1 MTRSFRMIPAPPV
14 RRALLPAVLAAVLA
28 AGLASLALPLSLAA
42 QQRDRSRDR
51 DTRDSRSAR
60 DSRDDGDLVRLD
72 TTIAFGPNGTVDLS
86 QISGSITVTA
96 WNRREAKI
104 SANTEYGYLRADLSG
119 GRISLEVRSRRGRIG
134 DSEFRL
140 QVPVGTRVIARS
152 ISGDVTVT
160 GLKAQAELRSVSGDI
175 EVSDAADQVTLESV
189 SGSVK
194 GHQLAGST
202 RAQSVSG
209 DIEMVGVTGDIDA
222 GTTSGEMSLRDVK
235 SANVRAETLSG
246 DLDYRGTIDKAG
258 RYEFKSHSGE
268 VRLTMPEGSG
278 ATFSVSTW
286 SGSVES
292 VIPMRLEPSSESS
305 GRGRTKRME
314 FTIGGGGARV
324 SVSTFSGDITI
335 ERAGARGKREE

>member
-1 MTRSFRMIPAPPV
+1 MPLPTP
-14 RRALLPAVLAAVLA
+14 LPARHALRAVALAMLVLA
-28 AGLASLALPLSLAA
+28 PDLSA
-42 QQRDRSRDR
+42 QRNR
-51 DTRDSRSAR
+51 DTR
-60 DSRDDGDLVRLD
+60 DSRDDGDVVRID
-72 TTIAFGPNGTVDLS
+72 TTVAFGPNGTVDLS
-86 QISGSITVTA
+86 QISGSIVVSA
-96 WNRREAKI
+96 WNRKEAKI
-104 SANTEYGYLRADLSG
+104 SASTEYGYLRADFAGS
-119 GRISLEVRSRRGRIG
+119 RISLEVRSRRGRIG

-152 ISGDVTVT
+152 ISGDVTVS
-160 GLKAQAELRSVSGDI
+160 GLKSPAELRSVSGDI
-175 EVSDAADQVTLESV
+175 DLADGSDQVTLESV

-194 GHQLAGST
+194 ARQLSGSV

-209 DIEMVGVTGDIDA
+209 DIELAGVAGDIDA
-222 GTTSGEMSLRDVK
+222 GTTSGEVSLRDVK

-246 DLDYRGTIDKAG
+246 DLEYRGTIDKVG

-268 VRLTMPEGSG
+268 VRLAMPEGAG

-292 VIPMRLEPSSESS
+292 VIPMRLEPSSETT
-305 GRGRTKRME
+305 GRGRTKKME
-314 FTIGGGGARV
+314 FTVNGGGARV